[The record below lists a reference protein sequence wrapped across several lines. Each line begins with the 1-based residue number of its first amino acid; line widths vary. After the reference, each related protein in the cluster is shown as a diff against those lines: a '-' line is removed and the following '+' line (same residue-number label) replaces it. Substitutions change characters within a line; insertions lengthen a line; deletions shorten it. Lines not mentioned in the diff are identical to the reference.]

1 MNPGVLSGLMPSSAP
16 KPDDNRDIN
25 ALRIDRSKSRPRSGK
40 WIGRLVSVT
49 ILAVLI
55 ISNWSWITGL
65 SDLATPKVEVEK
77 VRRQN
82 PAARASLSGVSSNG
96 YIVARTRASLSADTP
111 GRLVEM
117 NVVEGSYVTV
127 GAAVAR
133 LYHEEH
139 DAALARAKADLDLSI
154 ASLARSE
161 ADIATGE
168 ASVERSD
175 SDLRAAQA
183 AREAARANER
193 LAKTDLERA
202 EALVEQGVERVQLL
216 DRAIQA
222 HATSS
227 AEVERA
233 EATVGA
239 AMAAVTE
246 TRSRLSS
253 LTVGLLEAEARQRV
267 AEANVDAAEATLEKT
282 FIRAPFDGVVVHKEA
297 EVGEVV
303 SPNSAGG
310 RSRGSVVT
318 MVDLSS
324 LEVQA
329 EVPETSM
336 AAVREGGRAQV
347 FIDAWPTESY
357 EVRVDR
363 IWPMADRQKA
373 TIEVR
378 AVFVKPDERLRPE
391 MGLRIVF
398 LPDDGEDVLIGD
410 AEVLVT
416 VSGNAVVERDSVKG
430 VFLVEAGQVKFKP
443 IKCSEGP
450 NERLVVE
457 SGLEGGELVVLHPK
471 EGLSDGD
478 AVRTE

>member
-1 MNPGVLSGLMPSSAP
+1 M
-16 KPDDNRDIN
+16 
-25 ALRIDRSKSRPRSGK
+25 
-40 WIGRLVSVT
+40 
-49 ILAVLI
+49 
-55 ISNWSWITGL
+55 
-65 SDLATPKVEVEK
+65 EK
-77 VRRQN
+77 VRRQT
-82 PAARASLSGVSSNG
+82 PAARASLSGGASNG
-96 YIVARTRASLSADTP
+96 YIVARTRAALSADTP

-117 NVVEGSYVTV
+117 NVAEGSYVTT
-127 GAAVAR
+127 GTAVAR

-139 DAALARAKADLDLSI
+139 EASLARAEADFDLSA

-168 ASVERSD
+168 ASVERAD

-183 AREAARANER
+183 AREATRANER
-193 LAKTDLERA
+193 LAQTDLERS
-202 EALVEQGVERVQLL
+202 EALVQQGVERAQVL
-216 DRAIQA
+216 DRAMQA
-222 HATSS
+222 HSTAA

-239 AMAAVTE
+239 AMAAVRE
-246 TRSRLSS
+246 ARSRLSA
-253 LTVGLLEAEARQRV
+253 LQAGLREAEARQQV
-267 AEANVDAAEATLEKT
+267 AQANVDAAEASLEKT
-282 FIRAPFDGVVVHKEA
+282 YIRAPFDGVVVHKEA

-329 EVPETSM
+329 EVPETSLS
-336 AAVREGGRAQV
+336 AVREGGRAQV

-378 AVFVKPDERLRPE
+378 AVFLEPDERLRPE

-398 LPDDGEDVLIGD
+398 LAAEDEGVIQGD
-410 AEVLVT
+410 AEALVT
-416 VSGNAVVERDSVKG
+416 VSQSAVVERDSVKG
-430 VFLVEAGQVKFKP
+430 VFLVMDGQVKFNP

-450 NERLVVE
+450 NGGLVVE
-457 SGLEGGELVVLHPK
+457 SGLSGGESVVLHPT
-471 EGLSDGD
+471 EELSDGD

>member
-1 MNPGVLSGLMPSSAP
+1 MPSPDP
-16 KPDDNRDIN
+16 KPEESRDVN
-25 ALRIDRSKSRPRSGK
+25 ALRIDRSKPRPRSGK
-40 WIGRLVSVT
+40 WIGRLVGLA

-55 ISNWSWITGL
+55 FFSRSWITGISNL
-65 SDLATPKVEVEK
+65 TIPKVQVEK
-77 VRRQN
+77 VRRQS
-82 PAARASLSGVSSNG
+82 PAARASLSGVASNG
-96 YIVARTRASLSADTP
+96 YIVARTRAALSADRP

-117 NVVEGSYVTV
+117 NVVEGSFVTAGTV
-127 GAAVAR
+127 VAR
-133 LYHEEH
+133 LYYKEHE
-139 DAALARAKADLDLSI
+139 ASLARAIADRDLSV

-168 ASVERSD
+168 ASVERFD

-183 AREAARANER
+183 AREVARANER

-202 EALVEQGVERVQLL
+202 ETLVEQGVERVQLL
-216 DRAIQA
+216 DRALQA
-222 HATSS
+222 DSTAS
-227 AEVERA
+227 AEMDRA

-246 TRSRLSS
+246 ARSRLSS
-253 LTVGLLEAEARQRV
+253 LEAGLREAEARQRV
-267 AEANVDAAEATLEKT
+267 AQANVDSAEATLEKT

-303 SPNSAGG
+303 SPNSVGG

-329 EVPETSM
+329 EVPETSLS
-336 AAVREGGRAQV
+336 AVREGGRAQV

-357 EVRVDR
+357 EVQVDR

-378 AVFVKPDERLRPE
+378 AVFLEPDERLRPE

-398 LPDDGEDVLIGD
+398 LAAEDENVLQVETESLI
-410 AEVLVT
+410 T
-416 VSGNAVVERDSVKG
+416 VSRNAVVERDSEKG
-430 VFLVEAGQVKFKP
+430 VFLIKDGEVNFKP
-443 IKCSEGP
+443 IKCSDSP
-450 NERLVVE
+450 NGGFIVE
-457 SGLEGGELVVLHPK
+457 SGLNGGEFVVLKPT
-471 EGLSDGD
+471 EDLSDGD
-478 AVRTE
+478 AVRTQ

>member
-1 MNPGVLSGLMPSSAP
+1 
-16 KPDDNRDIN
+16 
-25 ALRIDRSKSRPRSGK
+25 
-40 WIGRLVSVT
+40 
-49 ILAVLI
+49 LI
-55 ISNWSWITGL
+55 TFNWSWITGL
-65 SDLATPKVEVEK
+65 SDLAIPKVKVEK
-77 VRRQN
+77 VRCQN
-82 PAARASLSGVSSNG
+82 PAARASLSGVASNG
-96 YIVARTRASLSADTP
+96 YVVARTRAALSADTP

-117 NVVEGSYVTV
+117 NVMEGSYVTA
-127 GAAVAR
+127 GTAVAR
-133 LYHEEH
+133 LYHDEH
-139 DAALARAKADLDLSI
+139 EASLARAKADLDLSA

-161 ADIATGE
+161 ADIETGE
-168 ASVERSD
+168 ASVERAD

-183 AREAARANER
+183 AREVARANER

-202 EALVEQGVERVQLL
+202 EALVEQGIERVQLL
-216 DRAIQA
+216 DRTMQA
-222 HATSS
+222 FSTAT

-246 TRSRLSS
+246 ARSRLSAS
-253 LTVGLLEAEARQRV
+253 RAGLREAEARQQV
-267 AEANVDAAEATLEKT
+267 AHADVDAAEASLEKT
-282 FIRAPFDGVVVHKEA
+282 YIRAPFDGVVVHKEA

-329 EVPETSM
+329 EVPETSLS
-336 AAVREGGRAQV
+336 AVREGGRAQV

-378 AVFVKPDERLRPE
+378 AVFLEPDERLRPE

-398 LPDDGEDVLIGD
+398 LAADDEGVLQGAD
-410 AEVLVT
+410 ELLVT
-416 VSGNAVVERDSVKG
+416 VSESAMVMRDSVEG
-430 VFLVEAGQVKFKP
+430 VFLIEDSRVTFTP
-443 IKCSEGP
+443 IECSEGP
-450 NERLVVE
+450 NGGLVVE
-457 SGLEGGELVVLHPK
+457 SGLIGGESVVLHPT
-471 EGLSDGD
+471 EDLSDGD
-478 AVRTE
+478 TVRTQ